1 MSRETQQIS
10 IPEPT
15 PDPDALWKTAK
26 ALKEAVEILQGIRG
40 NRAAVTQTEFD
51 AAMAHLENRMDAGGI

>member
-1 MSRETQQIS
+1 MSRQTQKIS

-15 PDPDALWKTAK
+15 NDPDALWKTVK

-40 NRAAVTQTEFD
+40 DRAAVTEDEFIRTI
-51 AAMAHLENRMDAGGI
+51 AELEDRMDAGGI